1 MNNIK
6 AAVAAVSIAA
16 AGISGL
22 AACGSHPA
30 GMIQGQVSSQAS
42 AAAKAAASRQAASD
56 KASAAASQAAAAAK
70 ASQAAAVRAA
80 ASKQADADQSA
91 VAKRAAAVASAVPA
105 PAPVYTPPVQ
115 TDPWAVLSEYYGNI
129 DSGNYSA
136 AWNLLSPSMQAQL
149 GPYYPWTVGYANT
162 GAQTLTE
169 NWESGDKVNAN
180 IAAVDTATGDTQYF
194 SGSWTVDNGLITSAS
209 VTQTG

>member
-1 MNNIK
+1 M
-6 AAVAAVSIAA
+6 
-16 AGISGL
+16 GRL
-22 AACGSHPA
+22 SHPT
-30 GMIQGQVSSQAS
+30 GIIQSEVSSQAS

-56 KASAAASQAAAAAK
+56 KASAAASQAAAV
-70 ASQAAAVRAA
+70 QAA
-80 ASKQADADQSA
+80 ASKQAAADQSA
-91 VAKRAAAVASAVPA
+91 AAKRAATAVPA
-105 PAPVYTPPVQ
+105 PAPVYIPPVQ
-115 TDPWAVLSEYYGNI
+115 TDPWAVLSEYYGDI

-136 AWNLLSPSMQAQL
+136 AWNLLSPSMQAQD
-149 GPYYPWTVGYANT
+149 GPYHSWTAGYADT

-169 NWESGDKVNAN
+169 NWESGDEVSAN

>member
-1 MNNIK
+1 MPNIK
-6 AAVAAVSIAA
+6 AAVAAVSIAVA
-16 AGISGL
+16 AISGL

-30 GMIQGQVSSQAS
+30 SVIQSQVSSQAS

-56 KASAAASQAAAAAK
+56 RASAAASQAAA
-70 ASQAAAVRAA
+70 
-80 ASKQADADQSA
+80 SKQAEADRA
-91 VAKRAAAVASAVPA
+91 TVAKRAAAVASAVPA

-129 DSGNYSA
+129 DSGNYPA
-136 AWNLLSPSMQAQL
+136 AWNLLSSPMQAQL

-162 GAQTLTE
+162 GAQTLNE
-169 NWESGDKVNAN
+169 NWESGDNVSAN

>member
-6 AAVAAVSIAA
+6 AAVAAIAIV

-22 AACGSHPA
+22 AACGSHPT
-30 GMIQGQVSSQAS
+30 GIIQSQVSSQAS

-56 KASAAASQAAAAAK
+56 RASAAASQAAAAAK
-70 ASQAAAVRAA
+70 ASQAAAVQAA
-80 ASKQADADQSA
+80 ASKQAAADQSA
-91 VAKRAAAVASAVPA
+91 AAKRAAAAVPA
-105 PAPVYTPPVQ
+105 PAPVYIPSVQ
-115 TDPWAVLSEYYGNI
+115 TDPWAVLSEYYGDI

-136 AWNLLSPSMQAQL
+136 AWDLLSPSMQAQD
-149 GPYYPWTVGYANT
+149 GPYYSWTAGYADT

-169 NWESGDKVNAN
+169 NWESGDEVSAN
-180 IAAVDTATGDTQYF
+180 IAAVDTATGDAQYF